1 MGIGVGLFLLA
12 LGAILTFA
20 VEIDASGI
28 DLDVVGVILM
38 VIGAIGL
45 VLSALF
51 WSSFSPYRR
60 GGERTV
66 IRDREVL

>member
-1 MGIGVGLFLLA
+1 MGIGVGLFLVA

-20 VEIDASGI
+20 VEIDASGL

-38 VIGAIGL
+38 VIGGIGL
-45 VLSALF
+45 ILSALF
-51 WSSFSPYRR
+51 WSNFSPYRR

-66 IRDREVL
+66 VRDREVL